1 MVRICDSDR
10 QANAIKTDMKFPAV
24 GFLHL
29 PRLYSEVSACPKLA
43 RRLCDHV
50 AKEEDA
56 SHCGAPAVGEYALQ
70 AGGREAEVLTE
81 EVVEQLA
88 QAIHAILWTSVQIP
102 FD

>member
-1 MVRICDSDR
+1 MVRICDSDS

-29 PRLYSEVSACPKLA
+29 PRLYSEVAACPKLA
-43 RRLCDHV
+43 RRLCDHA
-50 AKEEDA
+50 AKQEDA
-56 SHCGAPAVGEYALQ
+56 APAVGEYALQ
-70 AGGREAEVLTE
+70 AGGREVEVLTE

>member
-10 QANAIKTDMKFPAV
+10 QANAIKADMKFPAV

-81 EVVEQLA
+81 EVAEQLG
-88 QAIHAILWTSVQIP
+88 QAIHAILRTSV
-102 FD
+102 